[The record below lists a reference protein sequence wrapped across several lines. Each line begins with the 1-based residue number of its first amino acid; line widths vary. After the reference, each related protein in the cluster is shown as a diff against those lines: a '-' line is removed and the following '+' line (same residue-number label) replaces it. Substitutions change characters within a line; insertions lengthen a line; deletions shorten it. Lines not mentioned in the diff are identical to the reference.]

1 MRVTNSMMTQSVIW
15 NISNNLNN
23 LNTVY
28 KQLASGE
35 KYSVASESPV
45 ESAKALQYQAY
56 LTELEQYED
65 NITDADS
72 WMSVTESSLESMV
85 DIMQRVSELSVQAN
99 NDTLDDED
107 REKILAEV
115 EELTEELIQLGNTD
129 YAGSYIFAG
138 YDTSEPPFESTST
151 LYTDIMTY
159 KGVPLSLEGPYSDQ
173 ASDTDILNYY
183 ASYSSESFENEAI
196 KYPTSTMQSTQVN
209 LDGFE
214 VMGTGSDSVASVLS
228 QLKMCLSGETTYK
241 EVDTT
246 TSPATVVTKELDM
259 DEILSGIDTVLDNL
273 VSQQTEI
280 GSRMTSNDLK
290 ADRVATDIEMYNDLL
305 SEARDADIAE
315 LSVEMAEAETVY
327 EASLAASSK
336 VILPTLLN
344 FL

>member
-1 MRVTNSMMTQSVIW
+1 MRVTNAMMTQSVIW
-15 NISNNLNN
+15 NISSNLNN
-23 LNTVY
+23 MNSVY

-45 ESAKALQYQAY
+45 EASKALSYQAY
-56 LTELEQYED
+56 LTELDQYES
-65 NITDADS
+65 NISDADS

-85 DIMQRVSELSVQAN
+85 DIVQRVSELSVQAA

-107 REKILAEV
+107 LEKVLSEI
-115 EELTEELIQLGNTD
+115 EELTDELIQLGNTD

-138 YDTSEPPFESTST
+138 YDTSEEPFEMTST
-151 LYTDIMTY
+151 LYSDIMTY
-159 KGVPLSLEGPYSDQ
+159 KGVPLSVEGPYSDQ
-173 ASDTDILNYY
+173 ASDTDILAYY
-183 ASYSSESFENEAI
+183 STYSSESFENQDIE
-196 KYPTSTMQSTQVN
+196 YPTSTLQSTHVN
-209 LDGFE
+209 LDGFD
-214 VMGTGSDSVASVLS
+214 VMGTGTGSAASVLS
-228 QLKMCLSGETTYK
+228 QLKMYLSGESSYK

-246 TSPATVVTKELDM
+246 TSPVTVVTKELDM
-259 DEILSGIDTVLDNL
+259 DEIMSGIEKVLDTL

-280 GSRMTSNDLK
+280 GSRMTRNDLK

-305 SEARDADIAE
+305 SQTKEADIAE

>member
-15 NISNNLNN
+15 NISSNLNN
-23 LNTVY
+23 MNTVY

-173 ASDTDILNYY
+173 ASDTDILAYY
-183 ASYSSESFENEAI
+183 ATYSSESFENEAI

-259 DEILSGIDTVLDNL
+259 DDILSGIDTVLDNL

>member
-15 NISNNLNN
+15 NISSNLNN
-23 LNTVY
+23 MNTVY

-115 EELTEELIQLGNTD
+115 DELTEELIQLGNTD

-159 KGVPLSLEGPYSDQ
+159 KGIPLSLEGPYSDQ
-173 ASDTDILNYY
+173 ASDTDILAYY
-183 ASYSSESFENEAI
+183 ASYSGESFENEAI

-241 EVDTT
+241 EVDTS

>member
-1 MRVTNSMMTQSVIW
+1 
-15 NISNNLNN
+15 
-23 LNTVY
+23 
-28 KQLASGE
+28 
-35 KYSVASESPV
+35 
-45 ESAKALQYQAY
+45 
-56 LTELEQYED
+56 
-65 NITDADS
+65 
-72 WMSVTESSLESMV
+72 
-85 DIMQRVSELSVQAN
+85 
-99 NDTLDDED
+99 
-107 REKILAEV
+107 
-115 EELTEELIQLGNTD
+115 
-129 YAGSYIFAG
+129 
-138 YDTSEPPFESTST
+138 
-151 LYTDIMTY
+151 
-159 KGVPLSLEGPYSDQ
+159 
-173 ASDTDILNYY
+173 
-183 ASYSSESFENEAI
+183 
-196 KYPTSTMQSTQVN
+196 
-209 LDGFE
+209 
-214 VMGTGSDSVASVLS
+214 MGTGSDSVASVLS

-241 EVDTT
+241 EVDTS